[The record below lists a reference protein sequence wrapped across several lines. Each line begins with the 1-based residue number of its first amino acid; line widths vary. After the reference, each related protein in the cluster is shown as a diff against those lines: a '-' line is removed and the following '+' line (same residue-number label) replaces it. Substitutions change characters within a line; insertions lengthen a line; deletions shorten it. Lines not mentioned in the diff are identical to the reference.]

1 MLVRNHMSRRIVVA
15 RLRDSVEH
23 AAKLMERHG
32 FRHLPVLRA
41 NRLVGIISDRD
52 LRGAGM
58 NTSVQ
63 DVMTLNPVSIS
74 PDAAVD
80 EAACIMETNKISA
93 VPVVEQNRV
102 VGILTT
108 TGILR
113 AFVELTGAAE
123 SNTRIILSSKGGRE
137 IERRIRDIVHGCH
150 AEVRWLHR
158 QGGHL
163 HVRLNTRDVSDVV
176 TALEAA
182 GLEVTAVVTSREPRT
197 APPKRRGH
205 PRPLTAAIS
214 RRSR

>member
-15 RLRDSVEH
+15 RLQDSIEH

-32 FRHLPVLRA
+32 FRHLPVLRG
-41 NRLVGIISDRD
+41 NRLVGMISDRD
-52 LRGAGM
+52 LRAAGM
-58 NTSVQ
+58 NASVQ
-63 DVMTLNPVSIS
+63 DVMTLNPISIS

-80 EAACIMETNKISA
+80 EAACTMEVNKISA
-93 VPVVEQNRV
+93 LPVVEKNRV

-113 AFVELTGAAE
+113 AFVDLTGAAK
-123 SNTRIILSSKGGRE
+123 STTRIILTSKGGRQ

-150 AEVRWLHR
+150 AELRWLHR

-163 HVRLNTRDVSDVV
+163 HVRLNTRDVDDVV

-182 GLEVTAVVTSREPRT
+182 GLEVTAVVTSREPRP
-197 APPKRRGH
+197 AASKPSVR
-205 PRPLTAAIS
+205 PRPLTAATLSLS
-214 RRSR
+214 R